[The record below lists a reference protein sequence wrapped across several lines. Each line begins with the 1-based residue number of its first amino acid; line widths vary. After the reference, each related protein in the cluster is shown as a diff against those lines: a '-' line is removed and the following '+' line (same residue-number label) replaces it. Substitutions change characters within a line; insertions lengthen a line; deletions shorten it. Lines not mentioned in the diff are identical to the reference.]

1 MNDFQIPKILQDAIQ
16 NEKLVIFVGAGLSIG
31 SGLPSWGGNC
41 KRYFEG

>member
-31 SGLPSWGGNC
+31 SGLPS
-41 KRYFEG
+41 